1 MRAAGT
7 RPGKPSRPA
16 ACQREFRRTR
26 LGSRRQVCAVCQ
38 HEATAEQYQ
47 YAGDAYPCCSPE
59 CATVVAGIIR
69 RALNR
74 FVTEEVGELA
84 GLTDMERQAIR
95 AARQS
100 LYDALVKIGIADAFD
115 NCTAD
120 QIDMVIETVWDGLR
134 ASMHL
139 QSAKGEMPW

>member
-1 MRAAGT
+1 VA
-7 RPGKPSRPA
+7 
-16 ACQREFRRTR
+16 
-26 LGSRRQVCAVCQ
+26 
-38 HEATAEQYQ
+38 
-47 YAGDAYPCCSPE
+47 
-59 CATVVAGIIR
+59 VVAGVIC

-74 FVTEEVGELA
+74 FVIEEVGELA
-84 GLTDMERQAIR
+84 GLSDMEQEAIR

-120 QIDMVIETVWDGLR
+120 QIDMVIEKVWEGLR

-139 QSAKGEMPW
+139 QSAKGEIPW